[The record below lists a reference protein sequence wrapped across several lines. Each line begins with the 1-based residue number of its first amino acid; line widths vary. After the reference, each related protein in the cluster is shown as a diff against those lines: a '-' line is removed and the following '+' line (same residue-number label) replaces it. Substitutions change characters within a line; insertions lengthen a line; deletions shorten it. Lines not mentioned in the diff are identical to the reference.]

1 MPRFTIFPSSIC
13 FQTYMAPW
21 LAVFIDPVDQESA
34 MYNNFRLFG
43 TGLLC
48 IMGMTTEQL
57 YTNDVYYY
65 NYYDYMSIAQVQ
77 SYLSAS
83 SLSIN
88 SRLSPWPVSYS
99 PSSRCTS
106 AFLTISTETI
116 NYGKCRRH
124 FMVAKRN
131 GGAYAKRIKEYC
143 ACGPLVLVLTTSC
156 FLFLFVFI
164 TGCACWANGS
174 SRTSIRPTVRKRLVD
189 HFTTCT
195 VTARRLAAARTT
207 TSVRICNCFVLQS
220 VFSFCILLRKSVL
233 KLLC

>member
-1 MPRFTIFPSSIC
+1 
-13 FQTYMAPW
+13 MAPW

-57 YTNDVYYY
+57 YTNVVYYY

-131 GGAYAKRIKEYC
+131 GGAYAKRIKRILRLRPTCTGFDDIVFFVCICFYYRLCVLGKRLLKDIDPANCTKEIG
-143 ACGPLVLVLTTSC
+143 GPLHNLYCNSTSSSSCEDYYKCKDMQLFC
-156 FLFLFVFI
+156 F
-164 TGCACWANGS
+164 A
-174 SRTSIRPTVRKRLVD
+174 K
-189 HFTTCT
+189 
-195 VTARRLAAARTT
+195 
-207 TSVRICNCFVLQS
+207 CF
-220 VFSFCILLRKSVL
+220 
-233 KLLC
+233 